1 MTRVYLVAPA
11 APDPAARAE
20 AEPGLGR
27 LAAHLSRAGLSAVF
41 SSAEPG
47 TGEVG
52 LRLRALI
59 GLESPVEALPIP
71 MGDRER
77 STAVLGELARRC
89 RGQALAVVVGE
100 SHLRELLSAAL
111 GAVVGEPYALD
122 PPGEALV
129 ALDWPAPGDPAPAPR
144 LAGLDLD
151 WLPPRDS
158 AGGTRY
164 PGGPRRPPTTR

>member
-11 APDPAARAE
+11 TPDPAQPAA

-27 LAAHLSRAGLSAVF
+27 LAAHLSRAGLSAVL
-41 SSAEPG
+41 SSPEPG
-47 TGEVG
+47 TEEAA
-52 LRLRALI
+52 LRLRTRI
-59 GLESPVEALPIP
+59 GLEPPVEALPIP

-77 STAVLGELARRC
+77 SIAVLGELARRF

-111 GAVVGEPYALD
+111 GALVGEPYALD
-122 PPGEALV
+122 PPGGALA

-164 PGGPRRPPTTR
+164 PGGPRRPPTSR